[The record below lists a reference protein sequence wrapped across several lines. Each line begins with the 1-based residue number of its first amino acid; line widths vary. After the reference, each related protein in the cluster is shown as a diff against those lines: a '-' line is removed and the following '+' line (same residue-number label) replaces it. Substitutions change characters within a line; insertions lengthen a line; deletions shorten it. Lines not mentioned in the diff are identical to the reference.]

1 MEKNV
6 GAILIVLLATSILSF
21 GRSEEPLQQLIAR
34 ADAAPPAHQPDLYL
48 EVAERELKS
57 TVESYKANQPEQGR
71 VALEQI
77 MTYADKAHAAAIH
90 TGKRIKHTEI
100 KIRQI
105 ATRLRDLKLDVAVDD
120 QPLIQAAVDKLETF
134 RTELL
139 RSMFGSKSND

>member
-34 ADAAPPAHQPDLYL
+34 ADAALPAHQPDLYV

-57 TVESYKANQPEQGR
+57 TVESYKANQLEEGR

-77 MTYADKAHAAAIH
+77 VTYADKSHAAAIH

-120 QPLIQAAVDKLETF
+120 QPLIQAAVDKLEDF

-139 RSMFGSKSND
+139 RSMFGSKNND

>member
-6 GAILIVLLATSILSF
+6 GSILIVVLATSILSL

-34 ADAAPPAHQPDLYL
+34 ADAAQPAHQPDLYV

-57 TVESYKANQPEQGR
+57 TVESYKANKPEEGR

-77 MTYADKAHAAAIH
+77 ATYADKAHAAAIH
-90 TGKRIKHTEI
+90 TGKRVKHTEI
-100 KIRQI
+100 KLRQI

>member
-34 ADAAPPAHQPDLYL
+34 ADAAQPGHQPDLYV

-57 TVESYKANQPEQGR
+57 TVESYKANKPEEGR

-77 MTYADKAHAAAIH
+77 VTYADKAHAAAIH

-105 ATRLRDLKLDVAVDD
+105 ATRLRDMKLDVAVDD
-120 QPLIQAAVDKLETF
+120 QPLIQAALDKLEDF

>member
-6 GAILIVLLATSILSF
+6 GAILIFLLATSILSF

-34 ADAAPPAHQPDLYL
+34 ADAAQPGHQPDLYV

-57 TVESYKANQPEQGR
+57 TVESYKANKPEEGR

-77 MTYADKAHAAAIH
+77 VTYADKAHAAAIH

-120 QPLIQAAVDKLETF
+120 QPLIQAALDKLEDF

>member
-34 ADAAPPAHQPDLYL
+34 ADAAQPGHQPDLYV

-57 TVESYKANQPEQGR
+57 TVESYKANKPEEGR

-77 MTYADKAHAAAIH
+77 VTYADKAHAAAIH

-120 QPLIQAAVDKLETF
+120 QPLIQAALDKLEDF